1 MTASELVDIVDAD
14 DRIIGQASRAEMR
27 ARKLRHRAT
36 YILVF
41 NTEGQLFVHRR
52 TATKDVYPSYYD
64 VAVGGVVA
72 AGESYDEGARRE
84 LAEEVGITA
93 VRPRPILSF
102 QFDDGDCPV
111 NGRVYSCTYDGA
123 LVLQEAEIAG
133 GEWLDLD
140 VVFERVRQQP
150 FCPDGIDALLR
161 YLDRLASV
169 QR

>member
-14 DRIIGQASRAEMR
+14 DRVIGQATRADMR

-41 NTEGQLFVHRR
+41 NAQGQLFVHQRA
-52 TATKDVYPSYYD
+52 ATKDVYPSYYD

-72 AGESYDEGARRE
+72 AGEGYDEGARRE

-93 VRPRPILSF
+93 VSLRPIVNF
-102 QFDDGDCPV
+102 QFDEGDSPV
-111 NGRVYSCTYDGA
+111 NGRVYSCTYDGPLA
-123 LVLQEAEIAG
+123 LQETEIVS

-140 VVFERVRQQP
+140 IVFERVRQQP
-150 FCPDGIDALLR
+150 F
-161 YLDRLASV
+161 
-169 QR
+169 